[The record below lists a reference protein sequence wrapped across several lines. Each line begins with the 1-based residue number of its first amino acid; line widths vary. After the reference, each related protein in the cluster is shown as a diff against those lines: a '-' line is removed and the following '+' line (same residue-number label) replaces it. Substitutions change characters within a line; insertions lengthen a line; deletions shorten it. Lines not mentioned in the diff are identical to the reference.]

1 MIHKFLTTLSP
12 PPFKT
17 GLTTLKALKAKE
29 AEARTNSKSTGL
41 TTLAALKAKEAEIE
55 AHRKARQAEYQAAYR
70 ATHRDLLKHKKKEK
84 RRIHII
90 SPGSTSTFAEGE
102 LFT

>member
-1 MIHKFLTTLSP
+1 MIHIFLTTLSP

-90 SPGSTSTFAEGE
+90 SPGSTSTFAEGK